1 MVVMTFL
8 GRREQFCLFYFS
20 VSMELFV
27 LSTSVINRAF
37 DFCSYFAINEMQ
49 NVFWQAVTLDFPIS
63 ISTPEYLN
71 GLTPVSLAYAKQ
83 NFYTWC
89 FLPIICHL
97 EIK

>member
-1 MVVMTFL
+1 
-8 GRREQFCLFYFS
+8 
-20 VSMELFV
+20 MELFA
-27 LSTSVINRAF
+27 LLPSVISRAF

-49 NVFWQAVTLDFPIS
+49 NLFWQAVTLDFPIS

-83 NFYTWC
+83 NFPAWC

-97 EIK
+97 QIE